1 MPPVSGGVIHSL
13 PHPAFGPMTHIIR
26 AANPGDADALSAV
39 SARTFAL
46 ACSDG
51 TPLHDIDAYIA
62 TELAGER
69 FLEHMAD
76 PSKTIFVAEEQGV
89 CGYSMLC
96 QETTPEELRAWHS
109 LELRRLYVVPERH
122 GSGIADSLM
131 ERAVSL
137 AKERQSECLWLG
149 VSGNNHRAIRF
160 YSKHGFSIAGTFH
173 FPLGQIIYEGLLLS
187 RTMDPDNSFKQM
199 PLRVGTTATPP

>member
-1 MPPVSGGVIHSL
+1 
-13 PHPAFGPMTHIIR
+13 MTHIIR
-26 AANPGDADALSAV
+26 AANPGDAEALSAV
-39 SARTFAL
+39 AARTFAL

-62 TELAGER
+62 TELSSER
-69 FLEHMAD
+69 FLEHMTD
-76 PSKTIFVAEEQGV
+76 PSKALFVAEEQGV
-89 CGYSMLC
+89 CGYLMLC
-96 QETTPEELRAWHS
+96 QETTPEELGAWRS

-122 GSGIADSLM
+122 GSGIADSLV
-131 ERAVSL
+131 ERAVSS
-137 AKERQSECLWLG
+137 AKEQQNECLWLG

-187 RTMDPDNSFKQM
+187 RTLGPDNSTKR
-199 PLRVGTTATPP
+199 PLRVGATATPP